1 MKTEASISNSTE
13 RDDRQKVGKVVLDE
27 RNKLHLA
34 IIKRMMELG
43 FCTSVEIVES
53 FKRRYLFD
61 CHNVE
66 TSRALDLAGLRNAK
80 DMLSSLT
87 KEYMLKSILMHYK
100 KYTSDRDLLRCTSGQ
115 VGRIQACG
123 LYSLKLKKEA
133 LGDYANTTLKRDVQL
148 YDMTVE
154 EAHQL
159 IKRLDEWEAKV
170 LLSKKKKQE
179 VRK

>member
-1 MKTEASISNSTE
+1 MKTEASTNKVE
-13 RDDRQKVGKVVLDE
+13 HDDRQKVGKVVLDE
-27 RNKLHLA
+27 RNKLHLS

-43 FCTSVEIVES
+43 FCTATEIVES

-66 TSRALDLAGLRNAK
+66 TSRALDLAGLKNAK
-80 DMLSSLT
+80 EMLGSLT
-87 KEYMLKSILMHYK
+87 KEFMLKSILMHYK
-100 KYTSDRDLLRCTSGQ
+100 KYSSDRDLLRCSSGQ

-123 LYSLKLKKEA
+123 LYSLKLQKSA
-133 LGDYANTTLKRDVQL
+133 LEDYACTTLKRDVKL

-170 LLSKKKKQE
+170 LLIKKKKQE
-179 VRK
+179 VKK